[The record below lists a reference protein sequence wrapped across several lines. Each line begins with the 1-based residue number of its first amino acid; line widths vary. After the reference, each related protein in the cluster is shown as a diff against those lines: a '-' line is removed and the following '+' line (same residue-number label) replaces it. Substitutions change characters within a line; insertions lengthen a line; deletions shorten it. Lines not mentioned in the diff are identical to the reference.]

1 MPMAYQNIEPKGYES
16 NTNKCGYSYPK
27 AYTATPNG
35 RAVCG
40 ESRTHGSVRG
50 AEKRF
55 SVPTLLHPYV
65 SLG

>member
-35 RAVCG
+35 RVPCAVKVA
-40 ESRTHGSVRG
+40 RTVWGR
-50 AEKRF
+50 
-55 SVPTLLHPYV
+55 L
-65 SLG
+65 